1 MEGLELCIGAGFFL
15 REVPFGRCRS
25 FRKLEDSQPAWK
37 SENKTKMNS
46 HGEFIFSAFIPSH

>member
-25 FRKLEDSQPAWK
+25 FRKLGNPSLLGNGKRE
-37 SENKTKMNS
+37 KTKNELTM
-46 HGEFIFSAFIPSH
+46 